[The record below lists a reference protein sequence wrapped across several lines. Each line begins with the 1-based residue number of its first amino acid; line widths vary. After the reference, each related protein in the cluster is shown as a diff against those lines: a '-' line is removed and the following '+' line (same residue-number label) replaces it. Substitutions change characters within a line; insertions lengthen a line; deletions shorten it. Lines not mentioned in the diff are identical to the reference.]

1 MLAYLHINFP
11 LCFVFSIVYLVTC
24 FVFSDL
30 FISTFQSMAVVLV
43 LPSTVHELPCL
54 LAEFI
59 VFVISE

>member
-1 MLAYLHINFP
+1 
-11 LCFVFSIVYLVTC
+11 
-24 FVFSDL
+24 
-30 FISTFQSMAVVLV
+30 MAVVLV